1 MRGMICRG
9 LRLELVAGI
18 GLALAIPA
26 LAWAAD
32 TAPSLATQ
40 TTLSAETRDQGGRTQ
55 ATLAVAVTG
64 ADGLPA
70 TGAVAIEDHGKQIAG
85 VALDAQGQA
94 KPVISLAAGAHNLRA
109 VYQGNTTHQASSSDF
124 SGVHGMTASSPATNY
139 AVAASPATLSLT
151 PGNSGNV
158 TVTVTPSAS
167 FIASLGGNPGF
178 ITISCSGLPDQAS
191 CTSTPETVEI
201 LPSTTTATSNMVFVT
216 EATSGMVRPL
226 QHSGSIAWAFLPGA
240 LGFAG
245 LAWCGRRRRW
255 LSRVSLVALV
265 GIFTMLGTTGCNPRY
280 DYLNRGPVTNPATP
294 AGTYTVTI
302 AAQYNNGV
310 TATTETTT
318 MALTVQ

>member
-9 LRLELVAGI
+9 LRLDLVAGI

-32 TAPSLATQ
+32 TATGLSTQ
-40 TTLSAETRDQGGRTQ
+40 TTLSAETRDQGGRTH
-55 ATLAVAVTG
+55 ATLTVAVTG
-64 ADGLPA
+64 VDGLPA

-85 VALDAQGQA
+85 VALDAQGLA
-94 KPVISLAAGAHNLRA
+94 KPVISLAAGDHSLRA
-109 VYQGNTTHQASSSDF
+109 VYQGNATHLASRSGL
-124 SGVHGMTASSPATNY
+124 SGVQGMSASTATNY
-139 AVAASPATLSLT
+139 TVAASPAALTLT
-151 PGNSGNV
+151 AGNSGNV

-167 FIASLGGNPGF
+167 FISSLGGNPGF

-191 CTSTPETVEI
+191 CNPTPETVEI
-201 LPSTTTATSNMVFVT
+201 LPTTTTATSNMVLVT
-216 EATSGMVRPL
+216 EATSGMIHPT
-226 QHSGSIAWAFLPGA
+226 QYAGSLAWAFLPGA

-255 LSRVSLVALV
+255 LSRVSLIALV
-265 GIFTMLGTTGCNPRY
+265 GIITMLGTTGCNPRY
-280 DYLNRGPVTNPATP
+280 SYNNRGPVTNPATP

-318 MALTVQ
+318 MALTVK